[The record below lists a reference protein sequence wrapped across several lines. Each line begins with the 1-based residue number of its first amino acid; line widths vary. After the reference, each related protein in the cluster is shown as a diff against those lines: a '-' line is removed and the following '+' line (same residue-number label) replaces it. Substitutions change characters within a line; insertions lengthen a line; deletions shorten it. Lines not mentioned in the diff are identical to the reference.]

1 MEKNYTKQVLILAI
15 LVLTLLTGLSLLP
28 GGMTLGN
35 FELRKMDI
43 FADVRDSS
51 AVEVP
56 NLAASLPLPDTL
68 VYSPMDTSSI
78 TSTDTTGAQAR
89 ADSIRV
95 IPPKDSVYF
104 GKSIEDYTFDQ
115 QGLSRFFAAVDSIS
129 RGRTVRVA
137 WYGDSFVEGDILV
150 GDLRDTLQTAWGG
163 AGVGF
168 GPITSEVAQFK
179 RTLKHNFRGWTAYS
193 IIKKSESRPKLGL
206 NGYAYRPEPEAKVHY
221 EGTNYFKHT
230 QRWNQVRFF
239 YKSESA
245 RSFVWQVGGE
255 APHQETLPAKPDRLG
270 TWKWHGSANGTNA
283 FALRFSESEGILAY
297 GATLESGPGI
307 YLDNFSVR
315 GNSGGPL
322 KLLDPEFMH
331 QFDAVQQY
339 DLIVLQVGL
348 NAVTNSLTNI
358 KWYEA
363 ELDRTFKHLKNCFP
377 GKPILVV
384 SVGDRGAKV
393 GTEITTMIGV
403 PAIVQMQR
411 HLARK
416 HGLLFYDLFWGM
428 GGPNTM
434 LRFSYQRPRLA
445 NTDYTHLTHD
455 GGKVVGGMFAKL
467 FLQEQAKWQLDRK
480 SQ

>member
-1 MEKNYTKQVLILAI
+1 MEKNYTGQSLSLAI
-15 LVLTLLTGLSLLP
+15 LVLILLTGLSVLP
-28 GGMTLGN
+28 GGMTLGD

-43 FADVRDSS
+43 FADVRDTSS
-51 AVEVP
+51 MDPFTLSA
-56 NLAASLPLPDTL
+56 PLPA
-68 VYSPMDTSSI
+68 P
-78 TSTDTTGAQAR
+78 DTTEYYLQDSNSNTRLDSAAAF

-95 IPPKDSVYF
+95 IPAKDSTFF
-104 GKSIEDYTFDQ
+104 GKTIEDYSFDQ
-115 QGLSRFFAAVDSIS
+115 QGLNRFFAAIDSIS

-150 GDLRDTLQTAWGG
+150 GDLRDSLQTAWGG

-168 GPITSEVAQFK
+168 VPITSEVAQFK

-193 IIKKSESRPKLGL
+193 IIKKSENRPKLGL
-206 NGYAYRPEPEAKVHY
+206 NGYAYLPEPDAKAHY
-221 EGTNYFKHT
+221 EGASYFKHT
-230 QRWNQVRFF
+230 QRWSQVRFF
-239 YKSESA
+239 YTAETASK
-245 RSFVWQVGGE
+245 FVWQAGGE
-255 APHQETLPAKPDRLG
+255 SPHEEILPAKPDRLG
-270 TWKWHGSANGTNA
+270 TWKWKGSALGTNA
-283 FALRFSESEGILAY
+283 FAIRFPETSGLLVY

-322 KLLDPEFMH
+322 KLLDPAFIH

-348 NAVTNSLTNI
+348 NAVTNTLTNV

-363 ELDRTFKHLKNCFP
+363 ELDRTFKHLKACFP

-384 SVGDRGAKV
+384 SVGDRGGKD
-393 GTEITTMIGV
+393 GTEIMTMRGV
-403 PAIVQMQR
+403 PAIVKMQR
-411 HLARK
+411 SLARK
-416 HGLLFYDLFWGM
+416 HGLLFYDLFWGI

-434 LRFSYQRPRLA
+434 LRFAHQKPRLA

-455 GGKVVGGMFAKL
+455 GGKVVGIMMAKL
-467 FLQEQAKWQLDRK
+467 FLQEQANWRAHRQA
-480 SQ
+480 Q